1 MITAQEDKIHQL
13 DAVILSTH
21 AISLWTDATANAVET
36 MVKTLKNSS
45 AETIVD
51 SLHDSLDEVEN
62 YVQATSTA
70 MGSDLTEDEFDQMYA
85 EFIGDTVDTNTDV
98 YLGMEIPTAPAGN
111 LDVRARGATD
121 RPRVVADFAGGSGVL
136 QSAESS

>member
-21 AISLWTDATANAVET
+21 AISLWTDATASAMET

-45 AETIVD
+45 VETIVD
-51 SLHDSLDEVEN
+51 SLHDSLDEVED
-62 YVQATSTA
+62 YVHATSRA

-85 EFIGDTVDTNTDV
+85 EFIGDTVDTNADV

-111 LDVRARGATD
+111 LDVRAGGATD
-121 RPRVVADFAGGSGVL
+121 RPRVVAGFSGGGGVL
-136 QSAESS
+136 QSAEPS